1 MSLIFAEVEIA
12 LRIAVVDYT
21 EDRRSCEE
29 EGRVQ
34 LEVWVDVVWEH
45 VLREGKVDVTVHAA

>member
-12 LRIAVVDYT
+12 LRIAAVDYT

-29 EGRVQ
+29 EDRVQ
-34 LEVWVDVVWEH
+34 LEVWVDMVWKH
-45 VLREGKVDVTVHAA
+45 VWGEGKVVGTVHAA